1 MKMGTEVKE
10 KKNIELISN
19 SEIEHSTPQ
28 MTPEEYERLKQSI
41 KDYGLQE
48 PIHVMA
54 DGKTIIDGHHRYR
67 ACKELG
73 IEPKICIHEDIKTLE
88 QAKELARELND
99 ARRQMNLPK
108 RILTAYYT
116 FKKQLEEEA
125 RERKLAHL
133 KQYQK
138 SPSVSRDTS
147 GEKGRTRE
155 ILAKELGIAPA
166 TLARAFKIIELAPHQ
181 YLQLWLDG
189 RIHTSTMATAIEAL
203 ESIPDEYKSN
213 KEELIEWTLENPEE
227 RIPEVKRILADTN
240 AVLYMLEQEQSEEVR
255 KQIEQKYK
263 SLYYTAELN
272 PQEVLWYIEEISGS
286 SHKLSRGIK
295 LAEEIGETFEEADAW
310 FAHYGGR
317 CIREVKAWEGEWD
330 KIQEELEKKGKFKIG
345 DRSDDNGT

>member
-1 MKMGTEVKE
+1 MKEERE
-10 KKNIELISN
+10 KKNIELITN
-19 SEIEHSTPQ
+19 SEIEQSTPQ

-54 DGKTIIDGHHRYR
+54 DGQTIIDGHHRYK

-73 IEPKICIHEDIKTLE
+73 ITPKVFVHEDIKSIE
-88 QAKELARELND
+88 QAKKLARELND

-125 RERKLAHL
+125 RERQLAHL

-138 SPSVSRDTS
+138 SPSVSRDTN

-166 TLARAFKIIELAPHQ
+166 TLARAFKIIEQAPHQ

-189 RIHTSTMATAIEAL
+189 RIPTSTMATAVEAL
-203 ESIPDEYKSN
+203 ESIPEEYKSN
-213 KEELIEWTLENPEE
+213 KEELIEWTLQEPEK
-227 RIPEVKRILADTN
+227 RIQEVKKIVGDTN
-240 AVLYMLEQEQSEEVR
+240 AVMAMIEEEEEEVR
-255 KQIEQKYK
+255 KKLEQRYK
-263 SLYYTAELN
+263 QFFYTAELN
-272 PQEVLWYIEEISGS
+272 PEEVLWYAEEFSES
-286 SHKLSRGIK
+286 SHKLTRGIK
-295 LAEEIGETFEEADAW
+295 LAEEIGETWEEADAW
-310 FAHYGGR
+310 FAHFGGR

-330 KIQEELEKKGKFKIG
+330 KYQEQLEKKGKFQIE
-345 DRSDDNGT
+345 DRSDDNDS